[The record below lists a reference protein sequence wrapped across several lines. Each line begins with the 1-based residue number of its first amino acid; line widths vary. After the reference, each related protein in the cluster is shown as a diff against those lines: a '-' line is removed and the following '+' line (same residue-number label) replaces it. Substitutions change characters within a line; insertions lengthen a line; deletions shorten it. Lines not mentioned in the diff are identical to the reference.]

1 MSPLHFCPSSRVFSY
16 AASRSRRSWTMVGR
30 GAWSTPDLS
39 TEDDFLS
46 LLDGSRALAPDSAGF
61 DEIRDARSTL
71 VSDVS

>member
-1 MSPLHFCPSSRVFSY
+1 
-16 AASRSRRSWTMVGR
+16 
-30 GAWSTPDLS
+30 LS